1 MVESFGGQDGPVVCV
16 ASRAKKLKGM
26 RSFTRFPI
34 PLETAVCR
42 FQNLDCRGKPRAG
55 FDRSD

>member
-1 MVESFGGQDGPVVCV
+1 MVESFGGQDGSVVCV
-16 ASRAKKLKGM
+16 ASCAKKLKSM
-26 RSFTRFPI
+26 RSFTGFPVS
-34 PLETAVCR
+34 LETAACR